1 MFRSLHIAATGMAAQ
16 EAELD
21 SISNNLANANTVGFK
36 KSRAD
41 FQDLVY
47 QTVRAAGSPNSA
59 TTAAPTG
66 LQVGSGV
73 RIVATTR
80 QYAQGAMQQTG
91 NPLDLAI
98 HGQGFFAVQD
108 ASGKEAYTRAGDL
121 HVDPTG
127 QLLTATGLPV
137 LGDNGP
143 ISVPPH
149 TSVNVGGDGTI
160 SIVPLGQ
167 SPQTV
172 ANVARVKLVNPPLD
186 TVQRSADGLFRTTD
200 GAPAVADAATTVD
213 SGALESSNVDLASCM
228 VNMIELARHYD
239 LQVKALHTAEED
251 AASSTKL
258 LQNT

>member
-1 MFRSLHIAATGMAAQ
+1 MDKLLYVAMSGAKETLRAQAAN
-16 EAELD
+16 
-21 SISNNLANANTVGFK
+21 SHNLANASTTGFKADLSAFQSRAVTGPGYASRVYATDQTVGWD
-36 KSRAD
+36 RGI
-41 FQDLVY
+41 
-47 QTVRAAGSPNSA
+47 GS
-59 TTAAPTG
+59 
-66 LQVGSGV
+66 L
-73 RIVATTR
+73 
-80 QYAQGAMQQTG
+80 QQTG

-108 ASGKEAYTRAGDL
+108 ASGNEAYTRAGDL

-172 ANVARVKLVNPPLD
+172 ANVARVKLVNPPAD

-200 GAPAVADAATTVD
+200 GTPAVADAATTVD

-258 LQNT
+258 LQNSG

>member
-1 MFRSLHIAATGMAAQ
+1 MDKLLYVAMSGAKETLRAQAAN
-16 EAELD
+16 
-21 SISNNLANANTVGFK
+21 SHNLANASTTAFKADLSAFQSRAITGPGYASRVYATDQTVGWD
-36 KSRAD
+36 RD
-41 FQDLVY
+41 I
-47 QTVRAAGSPNSA
+47 GS
-59 TTAAPTG
+59 
-66 LQVGSGV
+66 
-73 RIVATTR
+73 I
-80 QYAQGAMQQTG
+80 QQTG

-108 ASGKEAYTRAGDL
+108 ASGNEAYTRAGDL

-172 ANVARVKLVNPPLD
+172 ANVARVKLVNPPVD

-200 GAPAVADAATTVD
+200 GTPAVADAATTVD

-251 AASSTKL
+251 AAASTKL
-258 LQNT
+258 LQNTG

>member
-1 MFRSLHIAATGMAAQ
+1 MDKLLYVAMSGAKETLRAQAAN
-16 EAELD
+16 
-21 SISNNLANANTVGFK
+21 SHNLANASTTGFKADLSAFQSRAVTGPGYASRVYATDQTVGWD
-36 KSRAD
+36 RGI
-41 FQDLVY
+41 
-47 QTVRAAGSPNSA
+47 GS
-59 TTAAPTG
+59 
-66 LQVGSGV
+66 
-73 RIVATTR
+73 I
-80 QYAQGAMQQTG
+80 QQTG

-98 HGQGFFAVQD
+98 RGQGFFAVQD

-172 ANVARVKLVNPPLD
+172 ANVARVKLVNPPAD
-186 TVQRSADGLFRTTD
+186 TVQRGADGLFRTTD
-200 GAPAVADAATTVD
+200 GSPAVADAATTVD
-213 SGALESSNVDLASCM
+213 SGSLESSNVDLASCM

-239 LQVKALHTAEED
+239 LQVKALRTAEDD

-258 LQNT
+258 LQNTG